1 MEFPLVW
8 AEIDLKAVS
17 YNIQGL
23 RKITNPSA
31 RLMAVVKANAY
42 GHGGTTIALNAL
54 ENGAEWLGVA
64 NINEGICLRKAGI
77 GSPILVFGYTSGRL
91 AQTLVEFNLTQSV
104 FSFEMAKSLSDAAV
118 SYGKPVRIHLKVDTG
133 MGRLGLLQTT
143 IRSSSFVNEV
153 RQAAAEDVKSIKRL
167 KGIELEGVF
176 THFATADYS
185 DKLYAKAQFEQ
196 FMDFIDMIKNLGVSP
211 PVIHAANSAALI
223 DMPEAHLDM
232 VRPGISIYGLYPSD
246 EVDKTR
252 IALKPALTLKT
263 KVVHLKR
270 VPARFKIS
278 YGVTY
283 ETKTPTTI
291 ATVPIGYADGF
302 NRLLSSRG
310 YMLVNGCR
318 APVVGRVCMDFTM
331 LDVGRIP
338 SVGLEDEVV
347 VIGKQKDEI
356 ISVEEVADSVNTIN
370 YEVVTSI
377 GHRVERIYV

>member
-338 SVGLEDEVV
+338 NVGLEDEVV

-356 ISVEEVADSVNTIN
+356 ISVEEVAASVDTIN